1 MGTNIYNSLY
11 AQPFRVNY
19 WMIGGFFIVCEY
31 IKLLITVWIGLL
43 SADFKSGIELL
54 ATFPY
59 V

>member
-1 MGTNIYNSLY
+1 MVTNTYNSLY
-11 AQPFRVNY
+11 AQPFRENY

-31 IKLLITVWIGLL
+31 IKVLIKVGIELL

-54 ATFPY
+54 ATFLY